1 MNWRTT
7 NLAKFIVA
15 SPKAILP
22 LFSQM
27 KQVELSQTMP
37 TKFHRDES
45 QDKVQTKKTFLKMYF
60 IHVCIIPTHYNIP
73 LTHTSNQ
80 THMYMCVD
88 SHAHLH
94 NCSPLFYLGVFIR
107 CWIIW
112 NYSISMCLC
121 DIVSKVVFEQQLYN
135 FHWNILYQCYFYNF
149 CFLAQ
154 FLNKIF
160 I

>member
-45 QDKVQTKKTFLKMYF
+45 QDKVQTKKLFSKCTLFMCALSPLITIYLW
-60 IHVCIIPTHYNIP
+60 
-73 LTHTSNQ
+73 LTHRIKHTC
-80 THMYMCVD
+80 MCVHL
-88 SHAHLH
+88 HAHLH